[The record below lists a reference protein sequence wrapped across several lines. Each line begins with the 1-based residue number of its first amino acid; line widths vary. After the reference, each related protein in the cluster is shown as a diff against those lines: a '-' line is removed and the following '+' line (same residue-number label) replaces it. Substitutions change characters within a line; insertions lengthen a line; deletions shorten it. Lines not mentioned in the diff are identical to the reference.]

1 MSHHAVSRRVV
12 RRGMSRHAVRCRV
25 APRRVI
31 PDGNGGID
39 GNGVTA
45 SRVRQKPRRL
55 DRYATA
61 RRSSTRRAR
70 SAARRRAARR
80 RAPRAAAA
88 DAEEARGQLR
98 APRAKISARTPT
110 RSQKPRRR
118 DRAAQL
124 DAPRP
129 SRSPTRRGSTPRA
142 ACGRRRCRRSRMPK
156 KLKQP
161 KVDGAGT
168 KIVFR
173 DGAAGGFEPA
183 PLNRRCLPETTS
195 PPREAGASESAV
207 TTYEVTIQCVRRPAS
222 SVAAPPVRVF
232 RVFRVFRVRELA
244 GRSGSASETPPRNP
258 PRR

>member
-98 APRAKISARTPT
+98 APKAKISARTPT

-142 ACGRRRCRRSRMPK
+142 ACGRRRCRRSQRPVGAYVRA
-156 KLKQP
+156 QHAAA
-161 KVDGAGT
+161 GAG
-168 KIVFR
+168 
-173 DGAAGGFEPA
+173 G
-183 PLNRRCLPETTS
+183 
-195 PPREAGASESAV
+195 PPR
-207 TTYEVTIQCVRRPAS
+207 TTELAS
-222 SVAAPPVRVF
+222 SEQAR
-232 RVFRVFRVRELA
+232 RVRSGPSRELRRTA
-244 GRSGSASETPPRNP
+244 PEGREGRAPSLHLGLYQH
-258 PRR
+258 